1 MGIKLLND
9 LCEKEKIGGT
19 LKNGGFEKIFDPNTV
34 VDSTYYWDDG
44 AIREEGIITT
54 FPEAVTIVRIELYST
69 DRYPLG
75 DVKFILDDNVIHTQS
90 SVSGS
95 NPMIFEGKVRGK
107 KLCFF
112 RYLVRD
118 SVISKILIYGKEE
131 FYCMNKDGEDFV
143 YEDTI
148 KLTLTE
154 HSDLIDKSVS
164 LEEISKQ
171 YIEKEKDNNIRI
183 KKIEI

>member
-1 MGIKLLND
+1 MGLKLLND
-9 LCEKEKIGGT
+9 LCEKQMKGGYET
-19 LKNGGFEKIFDPNTV
+19 NGGLANIFDPNTV
-34 VDSTYYWDDG
+34 VSSTYYWDDT
-44 AIREEGIITT
+44 RDKEEGIIVT
-54 FPEAVTIVRIELYST
+54 FPEAVIIERIELYST
-69 DRYPLG
+69 DTFPLG

-118 SVISKILIYGKEE
+118 SVISKILIYGKDDI
-131 FYCMNKDGEDFV
+131 YCMNSDGVDFV
-143 YEDTI
+143 YDNTVKKLLTTTEDL
-148 KLTLTE
+148 KENGL
-154 HSDLIDKSVS
+154 S

-183 KKIEI
+183 KKIEV